1 MYMPKHAGWFDD
13 PSDATL
19 LRYFDGVIWTSHTAP
34 RVTRPS
40 GLDPAQAQQGQQQ
53 FPGQGHPPQYPGQV
67 QAQGQQAA
75 PPVGPPPVIPPQGM
89 PPQGM
94 PQQGMPQQQ
103 WNAPAY
109 PGMYR
114 GPATP
119 DGQPLASFGQRVGA
133 FLLDWVIQTVI
144 AAFLGSYFL
153 IHALTT
159 AMNQAQAQAGQQ
171 LGFADLLNN
180 VLNNVD
186 RTQLL
191 FYSIVL
197 IVVFVVYQT
206 VFLSRSGQTPG
217 KMAVGISVR
226 LRERPGPP
234 PLDVVLRRVGLPAA
248 LFVLQLVP
256 VIGIPAQLAR
266 LLDLLWPA
274 WDGNRQALHDKVA
287 GTNVVVG
294 KQPRR

>member
-1 MYMPKHAGWFDD
+1 MYMPTHAGWFDD
-13 PSDATL
+13 PSDASQ

-75 PPVGPPPVIPPQGM
+75 PPVGPPPVIPPQQGL
-89 PPQGM
+89 PP
-94 PQQGMPQQQ
+94 QGMPQQQ

-119 DGQPLASFGQRVGA
+119 DGQPLAGFGQRVGA
-133 FLLDWVIQTVI
+133 FLLDWVIQTVT
-144 AAFLGSYFL
+144 AAILGAYFL
-153 IHALTT
+153 IHTFTSYFNAVTT
-159 AMNQAQAQAGQQ
+159 TMNQAQAGQQ
-171 LGFADLLNN
+171 PDFGT
-180 VLNNVD
+180 VLASID

-191 FYSIVL
+191 FYSIVQ
-197 IVVFVVYQT
+197 IIVFVVYQT

-234 PLDVVLRRVGLPAA
+234 PLDAVLRRVGLPVG
-248 LFVLQLVP
+248 LFVLQLLP
-256 VIGIPAQLAR
+256 FIGIGALVTR
-266 LLDLLWPA
+266 VLDLLWPA
-274 WDGNRQALHDKVA
+274 WDTNRQALHDKVA

-294 KQPRR
+294 KQPHR